1 MKSSRKKRKKAGLPP
16 GSLVFTGDQ
25 KVDKASLHYLLYNS
39 EELEEA
45 TYFNHEEINFQKAS
59 PDKVDWYDVRG
70 LHDTQLIESFGKSFD
85 VHNLVLEDVVDVNQR
100 AKYEEYPNGNFIVL
114 SALSFNEATYEVSKE
129 QVGLFFQKGLLL
141 SFQENETDLFVHVRE
156 RLHAGRG
163 RIRHRGA
170 DYLCYAL
177 MDSIVDHYFNVLD
190 DVERVV
196 ERLEEGIVEG
206 ADIGTKAGIH
216 KLKTQVVHIRRT
228 ISPLREAIGRFSKS
242 DSPDI
247 DEGTKIYLRD
257 LYDHTIQI
265 IDAVDSIRD
274 ILNGIQDLYISEIS
288 MRMNQVM
295 QVLTIITTI
304 FVPLSFLAGLYG
316 MNFEYIPELQYRY
329 GYFVLLGAMAL
340 IFIGAL
346 IYFNKKKWL

>member
-16 GSLVFTGDQ
+16 GSLVFTGDK
-25 KVDKASLHYLLYNS
+25 KVDKVSLHYLLYDAD
-39 EELEEA
+39 ELQEA
-45 TYFNHEEINFQKAS
+45 KYFNQEEINFQKAD
-59 PDKVDWYDVRG
+59 PNKVDWYDVRG

-85 VHNLVLEDVVDVNQR
+85 VHSLVLEDVVDVNQR
-100 AKYEEYPNGNFIVL
+100 AKYEEYSNGIFIVM
-114 SALSFNEATYEVSKE
+114 SAFSFNNETHEVSKE

-156 RLHAGRG
+156 RLHSGRG
-163 RIRHRGA
+163 RIRQRGS

-190 DVERVV
+190 DIERVI
-196 ERLEEGIVEG
+196 EKLEEGIIDG
-206 ADIGTKAGIH
+206 ADINTKAGIH

-242 DSPDI
+242 DSPMI
-247 DEGTKIYLRD
+247 DEGTRLYLRD

-265 IDAVDSIRD
+265 TDAVDSIRD
-274 ILNGIQDLYISEIS
+274 ILNGLQDLYISEIS
-288 MRMNQVM
+288 LRMNQVM

-316 MNFEYIPELQYRY
+316 MNFEYIPELKFRY
-329 GYFVLLGAMAL
+329 GYFVLLGIMVL
-340 IFIGAL
+340 IFVGAL
-346 IYFNKKKWL
+346 YYFNRKKWL